1 MEITESTESP
11 SRVPGI
17 PGKPLDNP
25 WRTKPRPASDA
36 EIALL
41 LESVLREVPTQLGG
55 EHHSS
60 VPRLSTLLDVDA
72 RRGTECARQL
82 MIIAALC
89 HRAADERRTAE
100 YFLRNRHAVAGG
112 QRSGLS
118 LLRAARLAA
127 QMDLQNGA
135 EQEIS
140 VPHETLALWPLD
152 APASRVGDPSVG
164 EMVLEKLRAVTGI
177 DPSSRCEE
185 WVRDAVV
192 IAFELAQRHARRR
205 GNGPSLLAMRADA
218 RKEARLVTRL
228 RAESI
233 PGAAAGRIAR
243 LLVGAESSPIE
254 SALLLWCAQHD
265 FVPDGVPASIRDR
278 WRRDIRGADACAA
291 SGPEPR
297 PAIRPCRMTARTSK
311 SPTCSPSFWMAVSR
325 GR

>member
-1 MEITESTESP
+1 MEITGSSESP

-25 WRTKPRPASDA
+25 WLSKPRVVSDE
-36 EIALL
+36 EIAAL
-41 LESVLREVPTQLGG
+41 LEACLREVPAELGS
-55 EHHSS
+55 EHQSS

-72 RRGTECARQL
+72 VRGTECARKL

-89 HRAADERRTAE
+89 HRAADERWTAE
-100 YFLRNRHAVAGG
+100 YILRNRHAAAGG

-118 LLRAARLAA
+118 LLRAARTAA

-135 EQEIS
+135 RREIA
-140 VPHETLALWPLD
+140 VPHEDLALLPLEV
-152 APASRVGDPSVG
+152 PASRLDDPSVA
-164 EMVLEKLRAVTGI
+164 EMVLEKLRVATGH
-177 DPSSRCEE
+177 DPTTRCEE

-192 IAFELAQRHARRR
+192 IAFELAERHSRRR

-218 RKEARLVTRL
+218 RKEARLVSRL

-243 LLVGAESSPIE
+243 LLVGADSSPIE
-254 SALLLWCAQHD
+254 TALLWWCAQQD
-265 FVPDGVPASIRDR
+265 FVPAGVPTSIRDR
-278 WRRDIRGADACAA
+278 WRRDLRAADACAA
-291 SGPEPR
+291 SGNERSPSAR
-297 PAIRPCRMTARTSK
+297 ACRLTASVAK
-311 SPTCSPSFWMAVSR
+311 SPTCSPSSRRALSR